1 MRPLRLEHGLPDA
14 GGAAAEVGAAR
25 PTRGGGVMSE
35 HPERAV
41 RCAACGAEPGEPC
54 RASTDT
60 WPEPGGRAVD
70 MSAWTL
76 RGASHQARVWEWKD
90 SRPRSAW
97 PRTRPDVREMVLND
111 TVWRPADGGGMS
123 WGSRFA
129 TASGG

>member
-54 RASTDT
+54 RDVT
-60 WPEPGGRAVD
+60 GGLDGSRDLSSLWV
-70 MSAWTL
+70 L
-76 RGASHQARVWEWKD
+76 RGRSHHRRTLHWRD
-90 SRPRSAW
+90 SWPRSAC
-97 PRTRPDVREMVLND
+97 PRTMPDIREMVRHD
-111 TVWRPADGGGMS
+111 TVWCPTDGGMS
-123 WGSRFA
+123 A
-129 TASGG
+129 